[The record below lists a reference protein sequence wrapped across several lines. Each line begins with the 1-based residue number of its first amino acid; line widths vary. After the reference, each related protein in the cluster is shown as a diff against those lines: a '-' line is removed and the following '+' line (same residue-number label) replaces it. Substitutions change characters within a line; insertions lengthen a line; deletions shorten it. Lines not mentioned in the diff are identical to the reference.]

1 MQKIIIKNFGAIAYA
16 EIEIK
21 KVLVLIGEQAS
32 GKSTIAKLIYFF
44 KSLKDDVFKKIYLD
58 RKITNFSE
66 IDDIHVPLRAK
77 FYTFFG
83 QVYRYSEFE
92 IRYYYDFEEDKYL
105 RISVDIDAIQNEKI
119 KIEFSENF
127 FSADFKSY
135 INKIKTPLH
144 DELQGFGNEFDTSL
158 VHDLGKVSSI
168 NSLRLQ
174 LTKLFNSYQ
183 RNLLFIIAGRN
194 VTVSYSEL
202 FEKYLFADVQNRLE
216 KNIGESFE
224 LKSLTV
230 QNSTVD
236 ESLMLEF
243 IEKIS
248 RVKNIFREFKSFENF
263 IQAAL
268 SLRHEKNTSTYNEAK
283 KKLDFPS
290 HPTYEGLQDFLYHL
304 EAL

>member
-58 RKITNFSE
+58 KKITNFSE
-66 IDDIHVPLRAK
+66 ADDIHSPLRSK
-77 FYTFFG
+77 FYNFFG
-83 QVYRYSEFE
+83 QIYRYSEFE
-92 IRYYYDFEEDKYL
+92 ITYYYDFEEHKYL
-105 RISVDIDAIQNEKI
+105 KISVDIDPIQNQKI

-127 FSADFKSY
+127 FSNEFKSY
-135 INKIKTPLH
+135 INRIKGPLH
-144 DELQGFGNEFDTSL
+144 DDLKRFGNEFDISL
-158 VHDLGKVSSI
+158 IHDLDKVSSI
-168 NSLRLQ
+168 KSLRLQ

-183 RNLLFIIAGRN
+183 SNLLFIIAGRN

-202 FEKYLFADVQNRLE
+202 FEKYLFAEVQNRAE
-216 KNIGESFE
+216 KTIGEGFE

-248 RVKNIFREFKSFENF
+248 RVLKI
-263 IQAAL
+263 
-268 SLRHEKNTSTYNEAK
+268 
-283 KKLDFPS
+283 
-290 HPTYEGLQDFLYHL
+290 
-304 EAL
+304 